1 MLPLS
6 LSHFK
11 VRDRNLDRRTCMFN
25 NLIESSSHAKEFK
38 RRGSFLLF
46 TTVTYL
52 VLFVITGVVSIYA
65 YDAHLDEQAEQLELL
80 TFVPPPAPDEPQPVR
95 NTIPRSATTPSNN
108 TGQST
113 RTILIDSTSNPTN
126 APKDVGTIASS
137 VPPARPDSVQGLTN
151 ADPPAPIGSRV
162 PTTGGTGQMVSMP
175 DDPPPPV
182 TPKPTPEVPKVIRV
196 SEVLNSKAK
205 DLPKPGYPQMAK
217 IARVQGKVTV
227 QVLID
232 ETGNV
237 VSAKAM
243 SGPPLLIVESQR
255 AAMQARFSPT
265 MINGTAV
272 KVSGVITYNFV
283 LP

>member
-1 MLPLS
+1 
-6 LSHFK
+6 
-11 VRDRNLDRRTCMFN
+11 MFS

-38 RRGSFLLF
+38 RRGSFVLF
-46 TTVTYL
+46 TTATYL

-65 YDAHLDEQAEQLELL
+65 YDAHLEEQADQLELL
-80 TFVPPPAPDEPQPVR
+80 TFVPPPAPEEPQPVR
-95 NTIPRSATTPSNN
+95 NTIPRTTSTPSNN

-113 RTILIDSTSNPTN
+113 RVSLVDSTANPN
-126 APKDVGTIASS
+126 NPPKDVGTVASS
-137 VPPARPDSVQGLTN
+137 VPPARPDSVIGPTN
-151 ADPPAPIGSRV
+151 ADPPTPIGSRV
-162 PTTGGTGQMVSMP
+162 PTTGSGNGQVVNMP
-175 DDPPPPV
+175 DDPPPPA
-182 TPKPTPEVPKVIRV
+182 PKPTPEIPKIIRV
-196 SEVLNSKAK
+196 SEVLNSQAK
-205 DLPKPGYPQMAK
+205 SLPKPNYPQLAK
-217 IARVQGKVTV
+217 IARVQGKVAV

-243 SGPPLLIVESQR
+243 SGPPLLIGESQR

-265 MINGTAV
+265 TINGQAV